1 MVVWW
6 QIAIIVILSYMCGN
20 LSVARIIGKKK
31 HADITKLGSGNP
43 GTTNVL
49 RNFGFKV
56 GLINFILDILKGF
69 VPTLVVMLVLGN
81 PIYTYAAG
89 LSVILGHIYPVC
101 YKFKGGKGIAT
112 MIGVFFATRP
122 AVMAIVVVVAG
133 LSWLIFK
140 YGSLASFI
148 CVTCMTVT
156 EGIKAKATLPLQQS
170 QVVCLLLFAIFIF
183 TWFAH
188 RKNIERLLIGK
199 ESKVDLIK
207 STKKKFKQDNK
218 NQQ

>member
-6 QIAIIVILSYMCGN
+6 HLVVIVILSYLCGN
-20 LSVARIIGKKK
+20 LSVARIISKKK
-31 HADITKLGSGNP
+31 NADITKLGSGNP

-56 GLINFILDILKGF
+56 GLLNFILDMLKGF
-69 VPTLVVMLVLGN
+69 VPTLVVLLIFNN
-81 PIYTYAAG
+81 PIYTYSAG
-89 LSVILGHIYPVC
+89 LSVILGHIYPVF
-101 YKFKGGKGIAT
+101 YGLKGGKGIAT

-122 AVMAIVVVVAG
+122 VVMAIVVVVAG
-133 LSWLIFK
+133 ISWLIFK

-148 CVTCMTVT
+148 CVTCLTVA
-156 EGIKAKATLPLQQS
+156 EGIKAKATLPLVES

-207 STKKKFKQDNK
+207 STKKKFKDEK
-218 NQQ
+218 KQQ

>member
-122 AVMAIVVVVAG
+122 VVMAIVVVVAG
-133 LSWLIFK
+133 ISWLIFK

-218 NQQ
+218 NQ

>member
-20 LSVARIIGKKK
+20 LSVARIISKKK

-122 AVMAIVVVVAG
+122 IVMAIVVVVAG

-218 NQQ
+218 NQ

>member
-20 LSVARIIGKKK
+20 LSVARIISKKK

-81 PIYTYAAG
+81 PICTYAAG

-122 AVMAIVVVVAG
+122 VVMAIVVVVAG

-218 NQQ
+218 NQ